1 MSVMVLAFLFL
12 LGAVE
17 GRVVDERTGAGVR
30 KAAVRLMIR
39 DDRAAGALLT
49 GRHGEFRF
57 EGIEPGRYR
66 LEIDHEGYSGRWR
79 ASAKSPRL
87 IEIGAGSEVKD
98 LLISLRPL
106 GVLAGRVLDED
117 QAPLRGASV
126 MALKRYEE
134 LGLALWQQAAMGRSD
149 DRGEYRLDG
158 VEPGEY
164 ILVAAANRDRAPR
177 LAAISFFPRGRRAED
192 AAVLTVEPGDIRE
205 GLDLTVQ
212 LEPVRRLKGKV
223 ELDRGEADLRLVIGG
238 FERVVGLGFSSQA
251 TRKGE
256 FEFRDLPGGDFL
268 LVAGVEKPERKFAA
282 IPVRLLQDDLEGLQV
297 KLEPLPVLIGTA
309 EGLEDGESLR
319 IALRGMGWREGGEV
333 KTGKNGEFAM
343 SALPGSYILEVRG
356 LREGRYVEG
365 GSLRRVE
372 VPGGGNLVLKVKSGT
387 GELMCFALPGEEILI
402 ENEGERRT
410 AVADSKGMVTVKNL
424 PPGPY
429 IVTGEAGSAREV
441 TVEPKTIVGV
451 EVAR

>member
-1 MSVMVLAFLFL
+1 MVLAFLFL

-39 DDRAAGALLT
+39 DDRAAGAVLT
-49 GRHGEFRF
+49 GRDGEFRL

-66 LEIDHEGYSGRWR
+66 LEIDHEGYSGKWK
-79 ASAKSPRL
+79 ASTKSPRL
-87 IEIGAGSEVKD
+87 IEIGGEREVKD
-98 LLISLRPL
+98 LLIQIRPL

-117 QAPLRGASV
+117 RAPLRGATV
-126 MALKRYEE
+126 MALKKYAE
-134 LGLALWQQAAMGRSD
+134 LGLVLWQQAAMGRSD
-149 DRGEYRLDG
+149 DRGEYRLDS

-177 LAAISFFPRGRRAED
+177 LAALTFFPRGRRAED
-192 AAVLTVEPGDIRE
+192 AAVLAVAPGDIRE

-212 LEPVRRLKGKV
+212 MEPVRRLKGKV
-223 ELDRGEADLRLVIGG
+223 ELERGEADLRLVIGG
-238 FERVVGLGFSSQA
+238 FNDVLGLGFSSQA

-268 LVAGVEKPERKFAA
+268 LVAGVERPEKKFA
-282 IPVRLLQDDLEGLQV
+282 IVPVRLLQDDLDGLSV
-297 KLEPLPVLIGTA
+297 RLEPLAEFRGTV

-365 GSLRRVE
+365 GSLRKVD
-372 VPGGGNLVLKVKSGT
+372 VPGGESVALRIKSGT

-402 ENEGERRT
+402 ESEGERRT

-424 PPGPY
+424 PPGRY
-429 IVTGEAGSAREV
+429 VVRGESGDEREV
-441 TVEPKTIVGV
+441 KVEPKTIVGV